1 MALCEFGI
9 ITSFFLHGKKT
20 GLDNFMAICEFGDEL
35 GGNKTGLYC
44 IYCIGFFNIFNTCL
58 AHEYEQLAK
67 KPGSLQEFFDTT
79 KGRKLSMIVD
89 FVISY
94 NTLLVASRQVLN
106 ILKNTIQ
113 YIQ

>member
-1 MALCEFGI
+1 MMFFQEYEHQ
-9 ITSFFLHGKKT
+9 TSPEAIFVKD
-20 GLDNFMAICEFGDEL
+20 LDKFEM
-35 GGNKTGLYC
+35 
-44 IYCIGFFNIFNTCL
+44 IFQ

-94 NTLLVASRQVLN
+94 NTRGQQTSVEYIEKYNTVYTVKPHFIAPQFIAKLAYCHEIIKSRFLSM
-106 ILKNTIQ
+106 
-113 YIQ
+113 

>member
-1 MALCEFGI
+1 V
-9 ITSFFLHGKKT
+9 KD
-20 GLDNFMAICEFGDEL
+20 LDKFEM
-35 GGNKTGLYC
+35 
-44 IYCIGFFNIFNTCL
+44 IFQ

-94 NTLLVASRQVLN
+94 NTCG
-106 ILKNTIQ
+106 
-113 YIQ
+113 

>member
-1 MALCEFGI
+1 MPFPVMFFQEYEHQ
-9 ITSFFLHGKKT
+9 TSPEAIFVKD
-20 GLDNFMAICEFGDEL
+20 LDQFEM
-35 GGNKTGLYC
+35 
-44 IYCIGFFNIFNTCL
+44 IFQ